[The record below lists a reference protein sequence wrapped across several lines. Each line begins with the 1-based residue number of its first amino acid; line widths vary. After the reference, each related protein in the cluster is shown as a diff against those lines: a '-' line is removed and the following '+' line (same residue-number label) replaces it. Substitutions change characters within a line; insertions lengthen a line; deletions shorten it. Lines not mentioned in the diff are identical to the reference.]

1 MQESA
6 TSSREVV
13 MCRSLPRL
21 PRWLFPVLVAG
32 PGLLLFGPTLLRA
45 QDRAPASFAQAWVSL
60 STELRD
66 TLRSQGMVGAAWAF
80 VREGQPVAWETFGYA
95 DLETGRR
102 VDSATIFHWG
112 SVTKT
117 LTGVAILQLRD
128 RGLLG
133 LDDPVVRY
141 VPELRQVYNPYGSME
156 AVTLRQ
162 LLSHTAGFRGPTW
175 PWGGDQPWHPHEPT
189 RWEQLVAM
197 MPYTEILFPPGSRY
211 SYSNPG
217 IVFAAQA
224 LERLTGEEWEV
235 YVEKNLLRPL
245 GMHRSY
251 FDFTPRH
258 LLGDRSNNYTVRDGV
273 PIPNGLDFD
282 TGITVSNGGL
292 NAPLGD
298 MIRYLAFLTDAG
310 RPEARTLYRQVL
322 DRSSLEEMWR
332 EQVAVSENATLRE
345 AMGLTFFLLDHGG
358 LRYIGHT
365 GSQKAFQAFL
375 YFDPEVRTGALAAF
389 NTTGEGPQGR
399 PATRAILNWLRE
411 RMFAEI
417 FPLFR

>member
-1 MQESA
+1 MRRPA
-6 TSSREVV
+6 SR
-13 MCRSLPRL
+13 
-21 PRWLFPVLVAG
+21 FLVST
-32 PGLLLFGPTLLRA
+32 LLFGA
-45 QDRAPASFAQAWVSL
+45 ASVPFFLVPIPLQAQARVPDPFLQAWGRL
-60 STELRD
+60 SHQLRD
-66 TLRSQGMVGAAWAF
+66 TLGAQGMVGAAWAF
-80 VREGQPVAWETFGYA
+80 VHEGRAVAWEAFGHA
-95 DLETGRR
+95 DLETGRQ

-112 SVTKT
+112 SITKT

-128 RGLLG
+128 GGLLG
-133 LDDPVVRY
+133 LDDPVLRY
-141 VPELRQVYNPYGSME
+141 VPELRQVFNPYGPME
-156 AVTLRQ
+156 AVTLRH

-224 LERLTGEEWEV
+224 LERLSGEEWEV
-235 YVEKNLLRPL
+235 YVEKNILRPL

-258 LLGDRSNNYTVRDGV
+258 LRGDRSNNYIVRNGV
-273 PIPNGLDFD
+273 PVPNGLDFD

-310 RPEARTLYRQVL
+310 LPEDRARYRLVL

-332 EQVAVSENATLRE
+332 EEVLVSEGATLRQ
-345 AMGLTFFLLDHGG
+345 AMGITFFLLDYRGY
-358 LRYIGHT
+358 RYIGHT

-375 YFDPEVRTGALAAF
+375 YFDPLTRTGALAAF
-389 NTTGEGPQGR
+389 NATGEGPQAR
-399 PATRAILNWLRE
+399 PTTRAILNWLRE
-411 RMFAEI
+411 RMFSEI